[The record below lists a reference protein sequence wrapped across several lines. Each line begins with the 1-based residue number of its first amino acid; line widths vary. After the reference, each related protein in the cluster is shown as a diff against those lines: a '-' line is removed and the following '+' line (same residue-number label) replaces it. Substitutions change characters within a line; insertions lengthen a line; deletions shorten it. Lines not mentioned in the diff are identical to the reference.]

1 MRNNIKALIFDL
13 GNVIVNLNMR
23 KFYKKILPKSDN
35 KQINIYKDLWE
46 PIEKL
51 DKGLFSKEEFYQEA
65 KKRFQ
70 FQDVGNEEF
79 FNMFNSIFDSLNY
92 KLLDFIKKLKQDKMY
107 KVFALSNT
115 NPLHVEFLA
124 KNIIDFR
131 DYFKQVFYS
140 YEIGMIKPDPKIFLH
155 VLEHINYKPSE
166 CIFID
171 DNRKNVKVAEQI
183 GMIGIQFRNET
194 KFLEEINDL
203 LNIS

>member
-1 MRNNIKALIFDL
+1 MTNTIKALIFDL

-70 FQDVGNEEF
+70 FQDVGIEEF

-92 KLLDFIKKLKQDKMY
+92 KLLDFIKKLKQDKIY

-131 DYFKQVFYS
+131 DYFNQVFYS
-140 YEIGMIKPDPKIFLH
+140 FELGRIKPDPKIFSH

>member
-1 MRNNIKALIFDL
+1 MNNTIKALIFDL

-70 FQDVGNEEF
+70 FQDVGKEEF

-92 KLLDFIKKLKQDKMY
+92 KLLDFIKKLKKDKMY

-131 DYFKQVFYS
+131 DYFNQVFYS
-140 YEIGMIKPDPKIFLH
+140 FELGMIKPDPKIFLH

-194 KFLEEINDL
+194 KILEEIKEVLSIN
-203 LNIS
+203 

>member
-70 FQDVGNEEF
+70 FQDVGKEEF
-79 FNMFNSIFDSLNY
+79 FHMFNSIFDSLNY

-131 DYFKQVFYS
+131 DYFNQVFYS
-140 YEIGMIKPDPKIFLH
+140 YELGMIKPDPKIFLH
-155 VLEHINYKPSE
+155 VLEYINYKPSE

-171 DNRKNVKVAEQI
+171 DNRKNVKVAERI

>member
-1 MRNNIKALIFDL
+1 MTNTIKALIFDL

-23 KFYKKILPKSDN
+23 DFYKKILPVSDN
-35 KQINIYKDLWE
+35 KEINIYKDLWE
-46 PIEKL
+46 PIEKF
-51 DKGLFSKEEFYQEA
+51 DKGLFSKEDFYIEA
-65 KKRFQ
+65 KKRFR
-70 FQDVGNEEF
+70 FQDVDKEEF

-92 KLLDFIKKLKQDKMY
+92 KLLDFIKKIKQDKKY

-131 DYFKQVFYS
+131 EHFNQVFYS
-140 YEIGMIKPDPKIFLH
+140 YELGMIKPDLKIFLY

-183 GMIGIQFRNET
+183 GMVGIQFRNET
-194 KFLEEINDL
+194 KILEEIKEVLSIN
-203 LNIS
+203 

>member
-70 FQDVGNEEF
+70 FQDVGKEEF

-92 KLLDFIKKLKQDKMY
+92 KLLDFIKKLKQDKIY

-131 DYFKQVFYS
+131 DYFNQVFYS
-140 YEIGMIKPDPKIFLH
+140 YELGMIKPDTKIFLH
-155 VLEHINYKPSE
+155 VLKHINYKPSE

>member
-1 MRNNIKALIFDL
+1 MTNTIKALIFDL

-23 KFYKKILPKSDN
+23 DFYKKILPVSDN
-35 KQINIYKDLWE
+35 KEINIYKDLWE
-46 PIEKL
+46 PIEKF
-51 DKGLFSKEEFYQEA
+51 DKGLFSKEDFYIEA
-65 KKRFQ
+65 KKRFR
-70 FQDVGNEEF
+70 FQDVGKEEF

-92 KLLDFIKKLKQDKMY
+92 KLLDFIKKIKQDKKY

-115 NPLHVEFLA
+115 NPLHVVFLA

-131 DYFKQVFYS
+131 EHFNQVFYS
-140 YEIGMIKPDPKIFLH
+140 YELGMIKPDLKIFLY

-183 GMIGIQFRNET
+183 GMVGIQFRNET
-194 KFLEEINDL
+194 KFLEEITDL